1 MTQPVI
7 RSVMKKF
14 PLLVSL
20 CLFFSGQT
28 FSQESESS
36 PEESALLEGQ
46 AADLFRALVPVV
58 REASSGT
65 VEVRVWRKRV
75 SYGTVVGPETV
86 LTKWSEVSRDLRSL
100 SCRTGAGDWVP
111 AVVSGVYPDA
121 DLAIM
126 KVEGLKAEPVKFVD
140 EAKLQ
145 LGSFLSLARPDGQA
159 AGMGVVSVMPRSLRS
174 SDRAFLGI
182 VMDLEFEGPGVLVRR
197 VEPETGADRAGL
209 RAGDVVLEVTG
220 KKVNGSFELG
230 TLLQRLEPGQKVTI
244 VYLRDEQ
251 QSEMEVELGGRPRA
265 PRIPYSRM
273 EQMNNMGGHRYSE
286 VRDGFARVVQSDMQ
300 IEPEDCGAPVVDL
313 EGRAVGVA
321 VARAGRIKTF
331 IIPALAIEELME
343 SEPLA
348 PEVELGNSAKI
359 PPPEARRPTVDP
371 FEEMRRRLEE
381 MRRLMEDIE
390 EEGE

>member
-20 CLFFSGQT
+20 CLSFSGQT

-126 KVEGLKAEPVKFVD
+126 KVEAVSYTHLTLPTKA
-140 EAKLQ
+140 
-145 LGSFLSLARPDGQA
+145 
-159 AGMGVVSVMPRSLRS
+159 
-174 SDRAFLGI
+174 
-182 VMDLEFEGPGVLVRR
+182 
-197 VEPETGADRAGL
+197 
-209 RAGDVVLEVTG
+209 
-220 KKVNGSFELG
+220 
-230 TLLQRLEPGQKVTI
+230 
-244 VYLRDEQ
+244 
-251 QSEMEVELGGRPRA
+251 
-265 PRIPYSRM
+265 
-273 EQMNNMGGHRYSE
+273 
-286 VRDGFARVVQSDMQ
+286 
-300 IEPEDCGAPVVDL
+300 
-313 EGRAVGVA
+313 
-321 VARAGRIKTF
+321 
-331 IIPALAIEELME
+331 
-343 SEPLA
+343 
-348 PEVELGNSAKI
+348 
-359 PPPEARRPTVDP
+359 
-371 FEEMRRRLEE
+371 
-381 MRRLMEDIE
+381 
-390 EEGE
+390 